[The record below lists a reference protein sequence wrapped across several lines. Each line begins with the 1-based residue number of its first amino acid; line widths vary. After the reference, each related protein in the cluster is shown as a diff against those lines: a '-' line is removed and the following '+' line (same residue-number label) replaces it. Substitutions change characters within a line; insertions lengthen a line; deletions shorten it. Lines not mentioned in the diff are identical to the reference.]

1 MDPRRLTHQANQI
14 ARFFEAQ
21 GEAAAIAGVE
31 DHLRKFWDP
40 RMRAEF
46 IAHLAAGG
54 DGLALP
60 PARAVARLAGGRAT
74 PPPSWRGAERRTPRH
89 SPSVQ

>member
-54 DGLALP
+54 EGLSHL
-60 PARAVARLAGGRAT
+60 ARAAAERLAEGR
-74 PPPSWRGAERRTPRH
+74 
-89 SPSVQ
+89 